1 VGRIGLGV
9 RDSVSFQ
16 QKYPPG
22 SVLRCP
28 IRQQKTGVM
37 TKEGVDLSS
46 SPVYNVEVD
55 PTQTLRR
62 SLVQTTDDERRDE
75 CLTLAAVSRDFTFCS
90 HFATSTV
97 DNTVDLYIIIFIHQ

>member
-1 VGRIGLGV
+1 MSYTAAENGGYDQRRGLTSLRLRRI
-9 RDSVSFQ
+9 
-16 QKYPPG
+16 
-22 SVLRCP
+22 
-28 IRQQKTGVM
+28 T
-37 TKEGVDLSS
+37 LS
-46 SPVYNVEVD
+46 

-75 CLTLAAVSRDFTFCS
+75 CLTLAAVPRDFTFCS